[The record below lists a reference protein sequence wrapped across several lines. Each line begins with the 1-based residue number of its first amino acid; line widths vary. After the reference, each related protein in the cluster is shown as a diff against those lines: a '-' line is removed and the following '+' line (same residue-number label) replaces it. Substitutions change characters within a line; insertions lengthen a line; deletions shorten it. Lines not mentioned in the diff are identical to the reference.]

1 MPLWEKYA
9 KTHAPCSRTYHHV
22 QQSPVGPDVW
32 LPQSQNVSVPM
43 EHCRERQREQVFM
56 LEPASLHSTVTHGEG
71 RDEEPGTV
79 DKLLT
84 TAGKKSLGHK
94 GGADRLKSF

>member
-1 MPLWEKYA
+1 
-9 KTHAPCSRTYHHV
+9 
-22 QQSPVGPDVW
+22 
-32 LPQSQNVSVPM
+32 
-43 EHCRERQREQVFM
+43 M